1 MMFDRSVLEF
11 DQSETSISEGH
22 AKVKK
27 CITICVFDIITQCTN
42 FSSTVFK
49 QLFLWMD
56 SVFIKTKFL
65 TFISEVVKDNKETM
79 WFRSSIVLCHSQQ

>member
-1 MMFDRSVLEF
+1 MKRMIVERYESSNSILYRNIQVIYRNIQFSSHMMFDRSVLEF

-49 QLFLWMD
+49 QLFL
-56 SVFIKTKFL
+56 
-65 TFISEVVKDNKETM
+65 
-79 WFRSSIVLCHSQQ
+79 